1 MFRYTF
7 YTKVYF
13 KCKNA
18 CTGLKS
24 KSDGSGAFSVKTILH
39 LKRTP
44 PAPVQNGRFVRS
56 VQSFRLKTV
65 LYFFF
70 VRNFL
75 SPNFFHR
82 QNPANPAD
90 PPAVKNFFAN
100 AKKLNGVPSGPPW
113 PAIKNRRLSTPHLK
127 QIAITSIFTEK

>member
-1 MFRYTF
+1 MFRYIF

-24 KSDGSGAFSVKTILH
+24 KSDGSGAFFVKTILH

-44 PAPVQNGRFVRS
+44 QTPVQNGRFVRS
-56 VQSFRLKTV
+56 VQSFRLETV

-70 VRNFL
+70 VRISSL
-75 SPNFFHR
+75 QIFFTAKTPR
-82 QNPANPAD
+82 TPRI
-90 PPAVKNFFAN
+90 PP
-100 AKKLNGVPSGPPW
+100 L
-113 PAIKNRRLSTPHLK
+113 
-127 QIAITSIFTEK
+127 